1 MIPDPL
7 HPAIVHFPV
16 VLAVALPLVVLY
28 VLVRHRTTPPTRST
42 WAGVVLLS
50 LALAGSSW
58 LALETGEAQEETVE
72 DVVPRTALHAHEEAA
87 EALLGVTVITVL
99 VALTGLAG
107 GRAGSAARIATGVAA
122 LAVVVA
128 GYRVGHSGG
137 ELVYRHGAAQ
147 AYVQG
152 ASSQARIDL
161 TGRAD
166 RDDDDDERH
175 R

>member
-28 VLVRHRTTPPTRST
+28 VLVRHRSTPPTRST

-72 DVVPRTALHAHEEAA
+72 DVVPRTALHNYEGGAVVFVETADGFEPRW
-87 EALLGVTVITVL
+87 I
-99 VALTGLAG
+99 ALTFL
-107 GRAGSAARIATGVAA
+107 S
-122 LAVVVA
+122 
-128 GYRVGHSGG
+128 
-137 ELVYRHGAAQ
+137 E
-147 AYVQG
+147 G
-152 ASSQARIDL
+152 ASCTVSRSARM
-161 TGRAD
+161 ASM
-166 RDDDDDERH
+166 
-175 R
+175 